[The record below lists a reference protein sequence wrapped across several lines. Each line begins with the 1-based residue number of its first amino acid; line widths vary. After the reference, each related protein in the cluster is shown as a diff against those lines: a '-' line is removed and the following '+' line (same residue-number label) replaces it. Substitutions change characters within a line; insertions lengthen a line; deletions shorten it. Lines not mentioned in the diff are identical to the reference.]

1 MSDDVARATQA
12 IEANKDKSNVVVM
25 LSMENCSYC
34 VKTADL
40 ISKNPK
46 YSLVTVKIA
55 DPKAFGITF
64 ASNPLYTKKSGQFT
78 FPVNFLQGKMIG
90 GFDDISAY
98 IQSNPEPP
106 SKSEPPSKPSAQ
118 PSSKPSAQPS
128 SKPSAQPS
136 SKPPM
141 NIPKGVS
148 AMGQSNRRK
157 SLDEGLLPQGLGLFR
172 ERDLNFAPISAS
184 INTNVDPLFSDLKRC
199 LCDGFAEI
207 FTSTSPLI
215 IHRIVETLKD
225 TIDDPIVREHIDS
238 RIMQLITEIKN
249 APELDM
255 ILSNL
260 DGECKEVFS
269 VTN

>member
-1 MSDDVARATQA
+1 M
-12 IEANKDKSNVVVM
+12 
-25 LSMENCSYC
+25 
-34 VKTADL
+34 

-106 SKSEPPSKPSAQ
+106 SKSEPP
-118 PSSKPSAQPS
+118 

-269 VTN
+269 VTK

>member
-1 MSDDVARATQA
+1 MSDDIERATQA
-12 IEANKDKSNVVVM
+12 IEANRDKLNVVVM
-25 LSMENCSYC
+25 LSMDKCIFC
-34 VKTADL
+34 DKTADL

-55 DPKAFGITF
+55 DPKAFSIAF

-98 IQSNPEPP
+98 IQSNPEPSP
-106 SKSEPPSKPSAQ
+106 KPPSSAPPSSAP
-118 PSSKPSAQPS
+118 PSSKPPPPS
-128 SKPSAQPS
+128 LKPPPS

-157 SLDEGLLPQGLGLFR
+157 SLDEGLLPQGTGLFR
-172 ERDLNFAPISAS
+172 ERDLNFAPIAAS

-238 RIMQLITEIKN
+238 RIIQLITEIKN

-269 VTN
+269 VTK

>member
-1 MSDDVARATQA
+1 MSDDIERAKQA
-12 IEANKDKSNVVVM
+12 IESNRDKLNVVVM
-25 LSMENCSYC
+25 LSMDKCIFC
-34 VKTADL
+34 DKTADL

-55 DPKAFGITF
+55 DPKAFSITF

-98 IQSNPEPP
+98 IQSNPEPSP
-106 SKSEPPSKPSAQ
+106 KPPPSAQ
-118 PSSKPSAQPS
+118 PPPS
-128 SKPSAQPS
+128 SKPPS

-157 SLDEGLLPQGLGLFR
+157 SLDEGLLPQGTGLFR
-172 ERDLNFAPISAS
+172 ERDLNFAPIAAS

-199 LCDGFAEI
+199 LCEGFAEI

-238 RIMQLITEIKN
+238 RIIQLISEIKN

>member
-1 MSDDVARATQA
+1 MSDDIERATQA
-12 IEANKDKSNVVVM
+12 IEANRDKPNVVVM
-25 LSMENCSYC
+25 LSMDKCIFC
-34 VKTADL
+34 DKTAEL
-40 ISKNPK
+40 ISKTPK

-55 DPKAFGITF
+55 DPKAFGVTF
-64 ASNPLYTKKSGQFT
+64 ATNPLYTKKSGQFT

-98 IQSNPEPP
+98 IQSNPEPSP
-106 SKSEPPSKPSAQ
+106 KPP
-118 PSSKPSAQPS
+118 
-128 SKPSAQPS
+128 PS
-136 SKPPM
+136 SKPPPSKPPSSSSKPPPSSKPPI
-141 NIPKGVS
+141 NIPKGVP
-148 AMGQSNRRK
+148 ATGQSNRRK
-157 SLDEGLLPQGLGLFR
+157 SLDEGLLPQGTGLFR
-172 ERDLNFAPISAS
+172 ERDLNFAPIAAS

-238 RIMQLITEIKN
+238 RIIQLITEIKN

-269 VTN
+269 VTK